1 MAGKTWHEALP
12 GPAAIA
18 IHDDGDV
25 ARDIQTNP
33 FRDLLQA
40 LCKEAS
46 NEADA
51 LGEQKKALESML
63 PGGVLLA
70 LEDADNR
77 DMFGVARVLVLA
89 FPAKVLRTP
98 PQLHS
103 ADSPARVGSRLCDMA
118 QQARYQQKRGK
129 TMGSEAAA

>member
-1 MAGKTWHEALP
+1 MRQRDPLPAGELYAALP
-12 GPAAIA
+12 VGAPVPAHIYVA
-18 IHDDGDV
+18 DYQDGRPPPWTV
-25 ARDIQTNP
+25 VERTP
-33 FRDLLQA
+33 L
-40 LCKEAS
+40 
-46 NEADA
+46 DA
-51 LGEQKKALESML
+51 
-63 PGGVLLA
+63 GGVLLA

-118 QQARYQQKRGK
+118 QQARYQQKQR
-129 TMGSEAAA
+129 TL